1 MREIKFRAW
10 DKEINKYRKD
20 GQIQLGSDGQPFV
33 LFASQF
39 GNLVVE
45 EIVNVIIELYT
56 GLKDKNGVEIYEGD
70 ICTAEAWS
78 DDCFHEVVFADCAFC
93 TKTDGVD
100 YCNDMTLFMCSK
112 YEHSSLTIIGNI
124 HDNPELLKGT
134 Q

>member
-1 MREIKFRAW
+1 MRDIKFRAW
-10 DKEINKYRKD
+10 DNKINKYRKD

-70 ICTAEAWS
+70 VDKDGFIVTYCDGMNESHTMNVGWYLQRDDFEAWEELNYNFVKAS
-78 DDCFHEVVFADCAFC
+78 NV
-93 TKTDGVD
+93 
-100 YCNDMTLFMCSK
+100 
-112 YEHSSLTIIGNI
+112 
-124 HDNPELLKGT
+124 HDNPELANEKALIEEAKS
-134 Q
+134 

>member
-1 MREIKFRAW
+1 MRDIKFRAW

-70 ICTAEAWS
+70 IISNPTYEESYVVEYVKTLAGYVGYG
-78 DDCFHEVVFADCAFC
+78 DDRIAGCYLI
-93 TKTDGVD
+93 TDD
-100 YCNDMTLFMCSK
+100 DI
-112 YEHSSLTIIGNI
+112 EIIGNI
-124 HDNPELLKGT
+124 HDNPELVANNVD
-134 Q
+134 

>member
-1 MREIKFRAW
+1 MRDIKFRAW
-10 DKEINKYRKD
+10 DNKINKYRKN

-70 ICTAEAWS
+70 IISNPTYEESYVVEYVKTLAGYVGYG
-78 DDCFHEVVFADCAFC
+78 DDRIAGCYLI
-93 TKTDGVD
+93 TDD
-100 YCNDMTLFMCSK
+100 DI
-112 YEHSSLTIIGNI
+112 EIIGNI
-124 HDNPELLKGT
+124 HDNPELVANNVD
-134 Q
+134 